1 MRGSTVEEAL
11 ALCETGE
18 WDGIRQLR
26 EWNDGRLRI
35 TLERMLGDEA
45 LAVQALEAALDD
57 IWRHAGAH
65 RALGVNAEDWL
76 FGRLR
81 QVAHLYRSSSAPTH
95 LRAVPRAVDPTLDV
109 PQPAAAPVETIQP
122 LGEPDS
128 DSPELVNSRLRRP
141 SAPVQSRP
149 IDRAPV
155 PPARRRI
162 RRRWLRVVLLWL
174 VAGALGFALALAGLL
189 WLTRTPLFDGA
200 VEQAM
205 PASSPTAEAPVPP
218 PSARDLVG
226 PPLRAPEPPSDV
238 LAPETLAPSA
248 PTPVRPTPAAPR
260 DAAVVPS
267 ARVVIHHG
275 GDAESREVAQRL
287 ADQLRRANYGT
298 VEIRTVPFEIGSASV
313 RFFHG
318 EDRLAAQQLVNAL
331 GPFLV
336 WQGRAAPTAPIDFTD
351 YRPLP
356 SPGSLEIWLPR
367 R

>member
-1 MRGSTVEEAL
+1 MRRSAVEEAL

-95 LRAVPRAVDPTLDV
+95 LRAVPRAVDPTLEV
-109 PQPAAAPVETIQP
+109 PQPAAAPIETIQP
-122 LGEPDS
+122 LGEPDP

-149 IDRAPV
+149 IGRAPV

-162 RRRWLRVVLLWL
+162 RRRWLRIVLLWL
-174 VAGALGFALALAGLL
+174 VAGALGCALALAGLL
-189 WLTRTPLFDGA
+189 WLTRTPLFDST
-200 VEQAM
+200 VEQAT
-205 PASSPTAEAPVPP
+205 PASSPTADAPVPP

-248 PTPVRPTPAAPR
+248 PAPVPPTRAAPR
-260 DAAVVPS
+260 DPAVVPS
-267 ARVVIHHG
+267 TRVVIHHG

-298 VEIRTVPFEIGSASV
+298 VEIKAVPFEIGSASV
-313 RFFHG
+313 RFFRA

-331 GPFLV
+331 GPFLL

-356 SPGSLEIWLPR
+356 RPGSLEIWLPR